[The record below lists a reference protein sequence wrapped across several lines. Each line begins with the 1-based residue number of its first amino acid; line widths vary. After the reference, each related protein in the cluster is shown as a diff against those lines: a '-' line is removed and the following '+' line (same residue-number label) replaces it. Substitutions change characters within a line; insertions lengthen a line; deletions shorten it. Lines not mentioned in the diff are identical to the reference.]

1 MIFIFHSSTSSSLY
15 KQDHEKQIENLKK
28 KFGELIDF
36 FYELVSVQ
44 YNCYKLIVQLVYYEN
59 KPVAYCA
66 TYVCTQPTSL
76 LLKQQF
82 SVTQKVR
89 VHFLSFR
96 NFIMLS
102 LLPTKIIN
110 ESLCVPKHKISSR
123 FSFLVLSTYLS
134 KIELFLKI
142 MLLFSTTAHFYNV
155 RTRVI
160 F

>member
-15 KQDHEKQIENLKK
+15 KQDHEEQIENFKIV
-28 KFGELIDF
+28 FFWWVNRF

-44 YNCYKLIVQLVYYEN
+44 YNCYKLIVQLVHYEN

-82 SVTQKVR
+82 SVTQKVW

-102 LLPTKIIN
+102 PLPTKIIN
-110 ESLCVPKHKISSR
+110 DSLCVPEHKIC
-123 FSFLVLSTYLS
+123 FSPEDFLFCCYQPIYL
-134 KIELFLKI
+134 KLNFFLKN
-142 MLLFSTTAHFYNV
+142 MLLFFYYSS
-155 RTRVI
+155 
-160 F
+160 FL

>member
-76 LLKQQF
+76 LLKQQV

-110 ESLCVPKHKISSR
+110 DSLCVPKHKIC
-123 FSFLVLSTYLS
+123 
-134 KIELFLKI
+134 
-142 MLLFSTTAHFYNV
+142 
-155 RTRVI
+155 
-160 F
+160 